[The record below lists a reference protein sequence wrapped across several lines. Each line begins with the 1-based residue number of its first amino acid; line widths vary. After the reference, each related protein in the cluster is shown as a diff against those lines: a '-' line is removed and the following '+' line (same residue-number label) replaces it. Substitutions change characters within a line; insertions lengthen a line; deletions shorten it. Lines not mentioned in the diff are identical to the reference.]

1 MNPRG
6 ISARGLA
13 RLLRE
18 QLPPLVLDARHTES
32 FQRTPVGIAGA
43 VPIFMDEQPPTIPDL
58 PRGVAVIVY
67 CHCSRQTSS
76 TRVAQWL
83 LGAGYA
89 DVSVLEGGW
98 TAWLREGG
106 DSAALN
112 FGQRRRITGWATVKH
127 LADGGS
133 IAEAAF
139 LKGLKL
145 PVKRELAVLFV
156 DMVDSTQLFASHTPE
171 QVLTLV
177 QSFMQIVVD
186 AAVSHCGDVN
196 DFEGD
201 GALLYF
207 ASPTDAVAAALT
219 MRAALAVRRNA
230 QPELPQARYAIDM
243 GALVIGH
250 VGGRERRGLSFIG
263 TAVNTAARLL
273 KAAPVEGIIT
283 TRAVVAA
290 LAASSASDRAS
301 LFHPFPPAVLLKG
314 FSTPVDVFCLP
325 SGSELQSCEVS
336 PVINQK
342 LPPFSETHHENQ

>member
-1 MNPRG
+1 MNPRR
-6 ISARGLA
+6 INARGLA
-13 RLLRE
+13 RMLRE
-18 QLPPLVLDARHTES
+18 QPLPLVLEACHTES
-32 FQRTPVGIAGA
+32 FQRTPVGIVGA

-58 PRGVAVIVY
+58 PRGMAVIVY
-67 CHCSRQTSS
+67 CHCSGQTSS

-83 LGAGYA
+83 LGAGCA

-98 TAWLREGG
+98 AAWLREVG

-112 FGQRRRITGWATVKH
+112 FGQRRRITSWTTVKH
-127 LADGGS
+127 IADGGS

-139 LKGLKL
+139 LKRLKL

-156 DMVDSTQLFASHTPE
+156 DMVDSTQLFAIQTPE

-186 AAVSHCGDVN
+186 AAVSHCGDVH

-230 QPELPQARYAIDM
+230 QPELPQARYAIDT
-243 GALVIGH
+243 GNLVIGH
-250 VGGRERRGLSFIG
+250 VGSRERRGLSFIG
-263 TAVNTAARLL
+263 TAVHTAARLL
-273 KAAPVEGIIT
+273 KTAPVEGVVT
-283 TRAVVAA
+283 SRAVVAA
-290 LAASSASDRAS
+290 LAVSSTDDRAS
-301 LFHPFPPAVLLKG
+301 LFQSFPPAVLLTG

-325 SGSELQSCEVS
+325 SGSESQSCEVS
-336 PVINQK
+336 PVITHQ
-342 LPPFSETHHENQ
+342 PETATTQGDSP